1 MPLREISINVPRD
14 GSPQQ
19 QSLRKKAT
27 VEALATSL
35 FSPRGRGSIVDAV
48 SALIEARG
56 GEESP
61 TSSGRVTPADASKAA
76 SASPAKS
83 LGSPFASA
91 PASPAS
97 PPSYVPYDPLMAS
110 GGRAGRA
117 SPRTSFASE
126 LSSRLDEAAAGT
138 ARADRRRQAHIL
150 LPFLIA
156 ATVGAAYV
164 ARPLFADASPPPP
177 LSRAVVPFAGWEVDA
192 CGYANAPPTFLALPA
207 PLRCAFRWKSFS
219 CSEGCT
225 FKVSSFLRRGR
236 LCTSSS
242 SAAKTATA
250 AKPKAKGK
258 KGKAGGWAAAGV
270 FAWALVHLY

>member
-91 PASPAS
+91 PAFSEGTLV
-97 PPSYVPYDPLMAS
+97 YRTEVPDGS
-110 GGRAGRA
+110 AGVSA
-117 SPRTSFASE
+117 P
-126 LSSRLDEAAAGT
+126 
-138 ARADRRRQAHIL
+138 
-150 LPFLIA
+150 
-156 ATVGAAYV
+156 V
-164 ARPLFADASPPPP
+164 P
-177 LSRAVVPFAGWEVDA
+177 LSVTI
-192 CGYANAPPTFLALPA
+192 PP
-207 PLRCAFRWKSFS
+207 
-219 CSEGCT
+219 
-225 FKVSSFLRRGR
+225 VNMV
-236 LCTSSS
+236 
-242 SAAKTATA
+242 
-250 AKPKAKGK
+250 
-258 KGKAGGWAAAGV
+258 GGFFGG
-270 FAWALVHLY
+270 HG